1 MSHGRII
8 VGGSIAY
15 DNIVRFPGRF
25 EDNILP
31 DQVQALNVSFLVDS
45 MKRIQGGT
53 GANIAYNLALVGE
66 KPVLMGTA
74 GKDFAE
80 YRRWLQS
87 HGVDT
92 GLTRVVEDDYTAS
105 CTIITDLGHNQITS
119 FYPGA
124 MDRDREISLL
134 DVPVDGLSMVV
145 IAPTEPGAMI
155 RWALECQQR
164 GLPYLFDPGMQIPR
178 LTRDD
183 LVAGIRGARLLVL
196 NEYEYHMMQNKTG
209 LTRQEILGQ
218 AETLVITLGA
228 RGSIIAWGS
237 EEEVIPA
244 AKPQV
249 LVNPTGV
256 GDAFRAGLLK
266 GYLEG
271 RPLSVMGRMGSVSA
285 VYAVEHQGATEHSYT
300 LDEFYQRYEE
310 NFGGVEHVKLRY

>member
-1 MSHGRII
+1 
-8 VGGSIAY
+8 
-15 DNIVRFPGRF
+15 
-25 EDNILP
+25 
-31 DQVQALNVSFLVDS
+31 
-45 MKRIQGGT
+45 
-53 GANIAYNLALVGE
+53 
-66 KPVLMGTA
+66 
-74 GKDFAE
+74 
-80 YRRWLQS
+80 
-87 HGVDT
+87 VDT

>member
-1 MSHGRII
+1 
-8 VGGSIAY
+8 
-15 DNIVRFPGRF
+15 
-25 EDNILP
+25 
-31 DQVQALNVSFLVDS
+31 
-45 MKRIQGGT
+45 
-53 GANIAYNLALVGE
+53 
-66 KPVLMGTA
+66 
-74 GKDFAE
+74 
-80 YRRWLQS
+80 
-87 HGVDT
+87 
-92 GLTRVVEDDYTAS
+92 
-105 CTIITDLGHNQITS
+105 
-119 FYPGA
+119 
-124 MDRDREISLL
+124 
-134 DVPVDGLSMVV
+134 
-145 IAPTEPGAMI
+145 MI